1 MTLAPAA
8 GGSADAD
15 GTGADGTG
23 EPARCA
29 WAGTS
34 AAMRA
39 YHDTEWGVPHH
50 DDRALFELLSLEG
63 AQAGLSWRTILDRR
77 AAYRAAYHGFAIDR
91 VAAMTEAEL
100 DHVLHHG
107 GVVRHRG
114 KVASVRDNAR
124 AAQALIAAEGSLDGW
139 LWSFVDGAPIVT
151 RHRESGFR
159 AGAHRAVRPVEP
171 GAARARLPLR
181 RPDDLLRVHAG
192 GRPGGRPSGGLLPG
206 RRRGAAG
213 LPIAPLAIAPLA
225 IAPLATGHR
234 GAGRRSP
241 VRRS

>member
-100 DHVLHHG
+100 DHVLHQG
-107 GVVRHRG
+107 GVVRHRA
-114 KVASVRDNAR
+114 KVISVRDNAR
-124 AAQALIAAEGSLDGW
+124 AAQTVIAAEGSLDGW
-139 LWSFVDGAPIVT
+139 LWSFVDGAPIVA
-151 RHRESGFR
+151 RHRDP
-159 AGAHRAVRPVEP
+159 AAVP
-171 GAARARLPLR
+171 ARTALSDRLSREL
-181 RPDDLLRVHAG
+181 
-192 GRPGGRPSGGLLPG
+192 
-206 RRRGAAG
+206 RRRGFRFVGPTICYAFMQAAG
-213 LPIAPLAIAPLA
+213 LVDDHLAGCFRAHAAPPH
-225 IAPLATGHR
+225 P
-234 GAGRRSP
+234 
-241 VRRS
+241 